1 MGKINLNSL
10 YNMGKNKNI
19 RFFISLFSF
28 CIILSFLK
36 PNVIFCFDEMSS
48 VYEIYEWIQTLDR
61 DTRNQMAEEVFFIT
75 YKPMGNLPLWL
86 FMLFFPVLVLN
97 IVDWYMLFYEKDQML
112 LFYISLFAITFGTDL
127 MDDYLLNTSR
137 SLAYYLHELL
147 INPETTEKAQAII
160 EKYRIEE

>member
-1 MGKINLNSL
+1 MAKINN
-10 YNMGKNKNI
+10 NMGKNKNI

-28 CIILSFLK
+28 CIILAFLK

-48 VYEIYEWIQTLDR
+48 VYEIYEWILTLDSG
-61 DTRNQMAEEVFFIT
+61 TRNQMAEEVFFIT

-86 FMLFFPVLVLN
+86 FMLSFPILVLN
-97 IVDWYMLFYEKDQML
+97 IVDFFILFREKNPMLVYFL
-112 LFYISLFAITFGTDL
+112 SLFVITFGTDL
-127 MDDYLLNTSR
+127 MDDYLLNTSK

-147 INPETTEKAQAII
+147 INPETSEKAQAII